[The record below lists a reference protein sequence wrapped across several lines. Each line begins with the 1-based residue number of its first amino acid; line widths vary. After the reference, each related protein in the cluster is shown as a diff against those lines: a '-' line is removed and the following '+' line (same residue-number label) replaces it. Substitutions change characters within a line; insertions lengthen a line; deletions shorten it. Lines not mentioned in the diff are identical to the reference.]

1 MENQQY
7 TEQINE
13 TIKWFFRRST
23 DQKICDKLYQMKDI
37 LEKCV
42 RGMQIHMEQ
51 LWF

>member
-7 TEQINE
+7 TEQMNE

-23 DQKICDKLYQMKDI
+23 DQKMRGKLYQMKDS

-42 RGMQIHMEQ
+42 RGLQIHMEQ
-51 LWF
+51 LRF